1 MPTWT
6 TAATAWFH
14 IPAHRASTGHTGLVI
29 ELGRVVG
36 AMQGAAEAAA
46 GSARAVVA
54 LTRSGV
60 VRPVR
65 PDRLLRMAGGLLRY
79 GMTIT
84 AEYTAGAARHPDR
97 IAVLDEDG
105 SLTFADLARW
115 TDAIARGFAA
125 TGVTAGTRVGVL
137 CRNHRGTIAA
147 LVAVGKLGADT
158 VLLNTGL
165 SAGQLSEIARDLRLH
180 TVIADKE
187 FAPALTQLPDGCQVV
202 HDLGPLDGPGPLPR
216 RPGEGRTIVLTSGTT
231 GTPKGA
237 RRPPVHSLAPAAAI
251 LSVIP
256 LRAGEPVHI
265 AAPLLHT
272 WGFAALQLAAL
283 HGAPVVLARRFD
295 PATFLADVAQ
305 HRCDAVF
312 AVPVMLQRVLE
323 LPAERLESAWRS
335 HRPRIVALSGS
346 ALSATLATAFMDRFG
361 DVVYNLYG
369 STEVSWVSIASPAD
383 LRAAPGTA
391 GRAPVG
397 TRLVILDEDDR
408 PVPPGVDGRIFVRN
422 DMLFEGY
429 TRDGADVPRLG
440 GLFGTG
446 DIGHLDEHG
455 LLHVT
460 GRSDDM
466 IVSGGENVHPGPVEE
481 LITARPEVRE
491 AAVFGVPDEQY
502 GQRLAAHVVLQQG
515 AEVEADDVRGWVRER
530 LSRFAV
536 PRDVEFV
543 DELPRNATGKVV
555 HRELRGEV
563 R

>member
-1 MPTWT
+1 VIDG
-6 TAATAWFH
+6 AQ
-14 IPAHRASTGHTGLVI
+14 RVLEKVAS
-29 ELGRVVG
+29 G
-36 AMQGAAEAAA
+36 AETAA
-46 GSARAVVA
+46 GSARAIVA

-84 AEYTAGAARHPDR
+84 AEYVAGAARHPDR
-97 IAVLDEDG
+97 VAIIDDAGSVTYAELD
-105 SLTFADLARW
+105 RW

-125 TGVTAGTRVGVL
+125 TGVGPGTRVGVL
-137 CRNHRGTIAA
+137 CRNHRGTVAA
-147 LVAVGKLGADT
+147 QVAAGKLGADA

-165 SAGQLSEIARDLRLH
+165 SAEPLSEIARELRLH
-180 TVIADKE
+180 TVVADKE
-187 FAPALTQLPDGCQVV
+187 FAPALARLPDGCRVV
-202 HDLGPLDGPGPLPR
+202 HDLDPLDGPGPLPL

-237 RRPPVHSLAPAAAI
+237 RRPSVHSLAPVAAI

-283 HGAPVVLARRFD
+283 HGAPVVLTSRFD
-295 PATFLADVAQ
+295 PATFLARVEE

-323 LPAERLESAWRS
+323 LPAEQLDAAWRS

-346 ALSATLATAFMDRFG
+346 ALPAALATAFMDRFG
-361 DVVYNLYG
+361 EVVYNLYG
-369 STEVSWVSIASPAD
+369 STEVSWVTIASPAD

-397 TRLVILDEDDR
+397 TRLLVLDDDDR
-408 PVPPGVDGRIFVRN
+408 PAPPGVDGRIFVRN
-422 DMLFEGY
+422 DLLFEGY
-429 TRDGADVPRLG
+429 TRAGADVPRAG
-440 GLFGTG
+440 GMVGTG
-446 DIGHLDEHG
+446 DVGHLDEHG

-460 GRSDDM
+460 GRADDM
-466 IVSGGENVHPGPVEE
+466 IVSGGENVHPGPVED
-481 LITARPEVRE
+481 LIAARPEVRE
-491 AAVFGVPDEQY
+491 AAVIGVPDEQF
-502 GQRLAAHVVLQQG
+502 GQRLAAYVVLEG
-515 AEVEADDVRGWVRER
+515 DARVEADDVRGWVRER

-555 HRELRGEV
+555 HRALRE
-563 R
+563 RS